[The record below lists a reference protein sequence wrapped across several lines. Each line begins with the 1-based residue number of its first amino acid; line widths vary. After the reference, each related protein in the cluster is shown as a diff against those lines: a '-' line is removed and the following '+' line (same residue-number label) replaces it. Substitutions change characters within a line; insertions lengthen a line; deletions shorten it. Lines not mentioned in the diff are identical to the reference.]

1 MLDYE
6 ICKNWT
12 FPDLVHRYTERDTM
26 LYALGLGFGQDPM
39 DRGAL
44 RFVYEEALQAVPTMA
59 AVMGSP
65 GIWWRD
71 PKTGADAVKLVHGE
85 QDVRVLRP
93 LPVKGC
99 VVARNRVVSL
109 TDKGAGKGAVAVVLR
124 TLVDA
129 ASGDT
134 VAESRNVTFLRGDGG
149 FSAHGG
155 KSDPGPE
162 PLPAMPERAADVE
175 VDYATR
181 PEAALIYRLSGDVNP
196 LHADPGVAAKA
207 GFDRP
212 ILHGLCTY
220 GFTGRALM
228 NALCDGDPAR
238 FRHMEGRFSSPVFP
252 GEALAVN
259 IWSAGAIE
267 MNVIATPA
275 RAPSSAALGV
285 TLRTIGAMNPP
296 SIRTKL

>member
-220 GFTGRALM
+220 GMAARAVIEQVLDHDAARLKRLALRFT
-228 NALCDGDPAR
+228 
-238 FRHMEGRFSSPVFP
+238 SPVWP
-252 GEALAVN
+252 GETVRYEL
-259 IWSAGAIE
+259 WREG
-267 MNVIATPA
+267 
-275 RAPSSAALGV
+275 AALLRLRASVDARQTVVLNNGV
-285 TLRTIGAMNPP
+285 VEVG
-296 SIRTKL
+296 

>member
-12 FPDLVHRYTERDTM
+12 FPDLVHRYTERDTL

-44 RFVYEEALQAVPTMA
+44 RFVYEEELQAVPTMA

-99 VVARNRVVSL
+99 VTARNRVVSL

-149 FSAHGG
+149 FSADGG
-155 KSDPGPE
+155 QSDPGPE
-162 PLPAMPERAADVE
+162 PLPAVPERAADVE
-175 VDYATR
+175 VSYATR

-196 LHADPGVAAKA
+196 LHADPEVAAKA

-220 GFTGRALM
+220 GMAGRAVIEQVLDHDAARLKRL
-228 NALCDGDPAR
+228 ALR
-238 FRHMEGRFSSPVFP
+238 FTSPVWP
-252 GEALAVN
+252 GETVRYELWREGGALLRLRASVD
-259 IWSAGAIE
+259 
-267 MNVIATPA
+267 A
-275 RAPSSAALGV
+275 RKTVVLNNGLVELG
-285 TLRTIGAMNPP
+285 
-296 SIRTKL
+296 

>member
-93 LPVKGC
+93 LPVKGA
-99 VVARNRVVSL
+99 VIARNRVVSL

-149 FSAHGG
+149 FSTDGG

-162 PLPAMPERAADVE
+162 PLPAVPERAADVE
-175 VDYATR
+175 VSYATR

-196 LHADPGVAAKA
+196 LHADPDVAAQA

-220 GFTGRALM
+220 GMAARAAIEQVLGHDAARLKRLALRFT
-228 NALCDGDPAR
+228 
-238 FRHMEGRFSSPVFP
+238 SPVWP
-252 GEALAVN
+252 GETVRYEL
-259 IWSAGAIE
+259 WREG
-267 MNVIATPA
+267 
-275 RAPSSAALGV
+275 AALLRLRASVDARKTVVLNNGV
-285 TLRTIGAMNPP
+285 VEVG
-296 SIRTKL
+296 

>member
-93 LPVKGC
+93 LPVKGT
-99 VVARNRVVSL
+99 VIARNRVVSL

-149 FSAHGG
+149 FSTDGG

-162 PLPAMPERAADVE
+162 PLPAVPERAADVE
-175 VDYATR
+175 VSYATR

-196 LHADPGVAAKA
+196 LHADPDVAAQA

-220 GFTGRALM
+220 GMAARAAIEQVLGHDAARLKRLALRFT
-228 NALCDGDPAR
+228 
-238 FRHMEGRFSSPVFP
+238 SPVWP
-252 GEALAVN
+252 GETVRYEL
-259 IWSAGAIE
+259 WREG
-267 MNVIATPA
+267 
-275 RAPSSAALGV
+275 AAL
-285 TLRTIGAMNPP
+285 LRLRASVDARKTVVLNNGLVEIG
-296 SIRTKL
+296 

>member
-6 ICKNWT
+6 ICKHWT

-26 LYALGLGFGQDPM
+26 LYALGLGFGQDPL

-149 FSAHGG
+149 FSANGG

-162 PLPAMPERAADVE
+162 PLPAVPERAADVE
-175 VDYATR
+175 VGYATR

-207 GFDRP
+207 GFGRP

-220 GFTGRALM
+220 GMAARAVIEQVLDHDAARLKRLALRFT
-228 NALCDGDPAR
+228 
-238 FRHMEGRFSSPVFP
+238 SPVWP
-252 GEALAVN
+252 GETVRYEL
-259 IWSAGAIE
+259 WREG
-267 MNVIATPA
+267 
-275 RAPSSAALGV
+275 AALLRLRACVDARKTVVLNNGV
-285 TLRTIGAMNPP
+285 VEVG
-296 SIRTKL
+296 